1 MKYSKKY
8 LRPKGEV
15 YVTSKI
21 DESIKVLEIIENK
34 VKKLNPYEYSGEV
47 QKIIGL
53 TIESRGPDAALG
65 ELCKILV
72 GNRKALAEVVGF
84 KEDFTVLMPLEDMTG
99 LKKGCEVIR
108 TGRTVSVPVGE
119 ELKGRVIDA
128 LGRPIDGKRLILKEY
143 RQIINEAP
151 NPLIRKRILEPL
163 PVGVRSIDGF
173 LTLGKGQ
180 RIGIFAGSGVG
191 KSTLLGMIA
200 RNTTAD
206 INVIALIGERGR
218 EVREF
223 LEKDLGEEGIK
234 RSVVV
239 VSTSDQPAL
248 LRIKALL
255 TATTIAEYFR
265 DKGYAVMLM
274 VDSLTRWAMAQR
286 EVGLA
291 IGEPPTTRGYPP
303 SVFAQLPKIL
313 ERAGNSDKG
322 SITGIYTVLV
332 ESDDFNEPISDT
344 VRGIVDGHIILS
356 RKLAEF
362 NHFPAVDVLMS
373 ISRLMPDITKPEHLQ
388 ASRLLRDIMATYND
402 VKDLIDVG
410 AYKKGA
416 NPKIDKSI
424 ELIDDINKFLRQGV
438 KERMSFQD
446 TIDYLM
452 SIAKRV

>member
-1 MKYSKKY
+1 MGNIEKCNF
-8 LRPKGEV
+8 PKVME
-15 YVTSKI
+15 I
-21 DESIKVLEIIENK
+21 FLEKVNNI
-34 VKKLNPYEYSGEV
+34 NPYEYIGEV

-53 TIESRGPDAALG
+53 TIESKGPDAAYG
-65 ELCKILV
+65 ELCKIIV
-72 GNRKALAEVVGF
+72 GNKKALAEVVGF
-84 KEDFTVLMPLEDMTG
+84 KEDLTVLMPLEDITG
-99 LKKGCEVIR
+99 LKKGCEVIK
-108 TGRTVSVPVGE
+108 TNKSVSVPVGE
-119 ELKGRVIDA
+119 DLRGRVVDA
-128 LGRPIDGKRLILKEY
+128 LGRPIDGKSLFLREY
-143 RQIINEAP
+143 RPIISEAP
-151 NPLIRKRILEPL
+151 NPLVRKRILEPL
-163 PVGVRSIDGF
+163 PVGVRAIDGF
-173 LTLGKGQ
+173 ITLGKGQ

-200 RNTTAD
+200 RNTAAD

-223 LEKDLGEEGIK
+223 IEKDLGEEGLK
-234 RSVVV
+234 RSIVI

-255 TATTIAEYFR
+255 TATTVAEYFR
-265 DKGYAVMLM
+265 DNGYAVMLM

-332 ESDDFNEPISDT
+332 EADDFNEPISDT

-356 RKLAEF
+356 RRLAES
-362 NHFPAVDVLMS
+362 NHYPAVDVLMS
-373 ISRLMPDITKPEHLQ
+373 ISRLMVDVTKPEHIQ
-388 ASRLLRDIMATYND
+388 AARLIRDIMATYND
-402 VKDLIDVG
+402 AKDLIDVG
-410 AYKKGA
+410 AYKKGT

-424 ELIDDINKFLRQGV
+424 ELIDEINKFLRQGI
-438 KERMSFQD
+438 KERMSFTD
-446 TIDYLM
+446 TVEYLL
-452 SIAKRV
+452 SIARKV

>member
-1 MKYSKKY
+1 MADKNVNFKKCS
-8 LRPKGEV
+8 LFKLMELF
-15 YVTSKI
+15 
-21 DESIKVLEIIENK
+21 EEK
-34 VKKLNPYEYSGEV
+34 VKEINPYEYIGEV

-53 TIESRGPDAALG
+53 TIESKGPDAAYG
-65 ELCKILV
+65 ELCKIIV
-72 GNRKALAEVVGF
+72 GNKKALAEVVGF
-84 KEDFTVLMPLEDMTG
+84 KEDMTVLMPLEDITG
-99 LKKGCEVIR
+99 LKKGCEVIK
-108 TGRTVSVPVGE
+108 TNKTVSIPVGE
-119 ELKGRVIDA
+119 ELRGRVVDA
-128 LGRPIDGKRLILKEY
+128 LGRPIDGKRLVLREY
-143 RQIINEAP
+143 RPIINEAP

-163 PVGVRSIDGF
+163 PVGVRAIDGF
-173 LTLGKGQ
+173 ITLGKGQ

-200 RNTTAD
+200 RNTMAD

-223 LEKDLGEEGIK
+223 IEKDLGEEGLK

-332 ESDDFNEPISDT
+332 EADDFNEPISDT

-356 RKLAEF
+356 RRLAES
-362 NHFPAVDVLMS
+362 NHYPAIDVLMS
-373 ISRLMPDITKPEHLQ
+373 VSRLMTDIVKPEHLH
-388 ASRLLRDIMATYND
+388 AARMLRDIMATYND
-402 VKDLIDVG
+402 AKDLIDVG
-410 AYKKGA
+410 AYKKGT
-416 NPKIDKSI
+416 NPKIDKAI
-424 ELIDDINKFLRQGV
+424 ELIDEVNKFLRQGIRE
-438 KERMSFQD
+438 KMTFDD
-446 TIDYLM
+446 TVEYLL
-452 SIAKRV
+452 SIARKV

>member
-1 MKYSKKY
+1 MRN
-8 LRPKGEV
+8 LGEHLLLLDSLISRV
-15 YVTSKI
+15 
-21 DESIKVLEIIENK
+21 ESMQ
-34 VKKLNPYEYSGEV
+34 PYEYIGEV

-53 TIESRGPDAALG
+53 TVESRGPDAALG
-65 ELCKILV
+65 ELCKIIV
-72 GNRKALAEVVGF
+72 GRRKALAEVVGF
-84 KEDFTVLMPLEDMTG
+84 KEDLTVLMPLEDITG
-99 LKKGCEVIR
+99 LRKGCEVIR

-119 ELKGRVIDA
+119 TLKGRVIDA
-128 LGRPIDGKRLILKEY
+128 LGRPIDGQSLVLSEY
-143 RQIINEAP
+143 RQIMNEAP
-151 NPLIRKRILEPL
+151 NPLIRKRIAEPL
-163 PVGVRSIDGF
+163 PVGVRAIDGF

-200 RNTTAD
+200 RNTVAD

-223 LEKDLGEEGIK
+223 IEKDLGEDGLK

-248 LRIKALL
+248 LRVKALL

-265 DKGYAVMLM
+265 DKGYTVMLM

-286 EVGLA
+286 EIGLA

-303 SVFAQLPKIL
+303 SVFATLPKIL

-332 ESDDFNEPISDT
+332 EADDFNEPISDT

-356 RKLAEF
+356 RKLAEL
-362 NHFPAVDVLMS
+362 NHYPAIDVLMS
-373 ISRLMPDITKPEHLQ
+373 ISRLMVDIVEPEHLN
-388 ASRLLRDIMATYND
+388 AARTLRDLMATYND
-402 VKDLIDVG
+402 AKDLIDVG
-410 AYKKGA
+410 AYKKGT
-416 NPKIDKSI
+416 NPKIDKAI
-424 ELIDDINKFLRQGV
+424 ELMDEINKFLRQGIR
-438 KERMSFQD
+438 ERMSFGD
-446 TIDYLM
+446 TIEYL
-452 SIAKRV
+452 IGLAKKAG

>member
-1 MKYSKKY
+1 MEVLNTGRLEESKKI
-8 LRPKGEV
+8 LDV
-15 YVTSKI
+15 I
-21 DESIKVLEIIENK
+21 ESR
-34 VKKLNPYEYSGEV
+34 VKKLNPYDYSGEV

-53 TIESRGPDAALG
+53 TIESKGPDAALG

-72 GNRKALAEVVGF
+72 DNRKALAEVVGF
-84 KEDFTVLMPLEDMTG
+84 KEDFTVLMPLEDVTG
-99 LKKGCEVIR
+99 LKKGCEVIK
-108 TGRTVSVPVGE
+108 TGKSVSVPVGE
-119 ELKGRVIDA
+119 DLRGRVIDA

-143 RQIINEAP
+143 KPIVNEAP
-151 NPLIRKRILEPL
+151 NPLMRKRILEPL
-163 PVGVRSIDGF
+163 SVGVRAIDGF

-234 RSVVV
+234 RSIVV

-265 DKGYAVMLM
+265 EKGYAVLLM

-332 ESDDFNEPISDT
+332 EADDFNEPISDT

-356 RKLAEF
+356 RKLAEA

-373 ISRLMPDITKPEHLQ
+373 ISRLMIDIVKPEHMNS
-388 ASRLLRDIMATYND
+388 ARILRDIMATYND
-402 VKDLIDVG
+402 AKDLIDVG
-410 AYKKGA
+410 AYKKGT
-416 NPKIDKSI
+416 NQKIDKAI
-424 ELIDDINKFLRQGV
+424 ELIDEINKFLRQGV
-438 KERMSFQD
+438 KEKMTFQD
-446 TIDYLM
+446 TIDYLI
-452 SIAKRV
+452 SIAKKV

>member
-1 MKYSKKY
+1 M
-8 LRPKGEV
+8 
-15 YVTSKI
+15 
-21 DESIKVLEIIENK
+21 
-34 VKKLNPYEYSGEV
+34 KKLNPYDYAGEV

-84 KEDFTVLMPLEDMTG
+84 KEDFTVLMPLEDVTG

-255 TATTIAEYFR
+255 TATTVAEYFR

-332 ESDDFNEPISDT
+332 EADDFNEPISDT
-344 VRGIVDGHIILS
+344 VRGIVDGHVILS
-356 RKLAEF
+356 RKLAEA

-388 ASRLLRDIMATYND
+388 ASRVLRDIMATYSD
-402 VKDLIDVG
+402 AKDLIDVG

-446 TIDYLM
+446 TVDYLL

>member
-1 MKYSKKY
+1 M
-8 LRPKGEV
+8 
-15 YVTSKI
+15 
-21 DESIKVLEIIENK
+21 LEIIQNK
-34 VKKLNPYEYSGEV
+34 VKKINPYDYIGEV

-72 GNRKALAEVVGF
+72 GNKKTLAEVVGF
-84 KEDFTVLMPLEDMTG
+84 KEDFTVLMPLEDVTG

-151 NPLIRKRILEPL
+151 NPLVRKRILEPL

-223 LEKDLGEEGIK
+223 LEKDLGEDGIK

-255 TATTIAEYFR
+255 TATTIAEFFR
-265 DKGYAVMLM
+265 DKGYTVMLM

-332 ESDDFNEPISDT
+332 EADDFNEPISDT

-356 RKLAEF
+356 RKLAEM

-373 ISRLMPDITKPEHLQ
+373 ISRLMPDIAKPEHLQ
-388 ASRLLRDIMATYND
+388 ASRILRDIMATYYD
-402 VKDLIDVG
+402 AKDLIDVG
-410 AYKKGA
+410 AYKKGT

-424 ELIDDINKFLRQGV
+424 ELIDEINKFLRQGV
-438 KERMSFQD
+438 KEKMNFQD
-446 TIDYLM
+446 IVDYLL
-452 SIAKRV
+452 SIAKKA